1 MFQSGIRRIQKV
13 WKFRWTC
20 WRTSRDRFSSVLF
33 KWANFGSFKDILSN
47 ICSRKTILEVWKIFC
62 KIFVQVWQFW
72 KIFFSSNTHTQVFY
86 ILVTNPDKSPAMTE
100 ILVTF
105 GSLFST
111 CVFLKDISI
120 NLQVR
125 NKTNLVELLSSFLP
139 EREAEGHFL
148 EERQFIVNCIK
159 QL

>member
-1 MFQSGIRRIQKV
+1 
-13 WKFRWTC
+13 
-20 WRTSRDRFSSVLF
+20 
-33 KWANFGSFKDILSN
+33 
-47 ICSRKTILEVWKIFC
+47 
-62 KIFVQVWQFW
+62 
-72 KIFFSSNTHTQVFY
+72 
-86 ILVTNPDKSPAMTE
+86 MTE

-105 GSLFST
+105 DSLLST
-111 CVFLKDISI
+111 CVFLKNISI

-125 NKTNLVELLSSFLP
+125 NKINLVELLSSFLP

>member
-1 MFQSGIRRIQKV
+1 M
-13 WKFRWTC
+13 
-20 WRTSRDRFSSVLF
+20 
-33 KWANFGSFKDILSN
+33 
-47 ICSRKTILEVWKIFC
+47 EVC
-62 KIFVQVWQFW
+62 

-100 ILVTF
+100 ILVTLD
-105 GSLFST
+105 SLFST
-111 CVFLKDISI
+111 CVFLKKKNISI

-148 EERQFIVNCIK
+148 DERQFIVNCIK

>member
-1 MFQSGIRRIQKV
+1 M
-13 WKFRWTC
+13 
-20 WRTSRDRFSSVLF
+20 
-33 KWANFGSFKDILSN
+33 
-47 ICSRKTILEVWKIFC
+47 EVC
-62 KIFVQVWQFW
+62 

-105 GSLFST
+105 DSLLST
-111 CVFLKDISI
+111 CVFLKNISI
-120 NLQVR
+120 DLQVR
-125 NKTNLVELLSSFLP
+125 NKANLVELLSSFLP

>member
-1 MFQSGIRRIQKV
+1 M
-13 WKFRWTC
+13 
-20 WRTSRDRFSSVLF
+20 
-33 KWANFGSFKDILSN
+33 
-47 ICSRKTILEVWKIFC
+47 EVC
-62 KIFVQVWQFW
+62 

-105 GSLFST
+105 YSLFST
-111 CVFLKDISI
+111 CVFLKNISI
-120 NLQVR
+120 DLQVR